1 MKYIPAP
8 DLQQKMTEIVSTLG
22 MSHIK
27 TDRVKCFRSRGT
39 STKHTI
45 ARCHALGKLMQHAM
59 NTKAFYA
66 IEFLEPFERMSQKDQ
81 EKTIIHELLHIP
93 KTFGGGF
100 RHHDF
105 VCEKT
110 VNILHQKFEN
120 LKSEEYNS
128 NLQQTKKSWFS

>member
-1 MKYIPAP
+1 ME
-8 DLQQKMTEIVSTLG
+8 EIVKTLN
-22 MSHIK
+22 MSHIRL
-27 TDRVKCFRSRGT
+27 DRVRCFRSHGS

-66 IEFLEPFERMSQKDQ
+66 IEFLEPFERMSKKEQ

-105 VCEKT
+105 VCEKN
-110 VNILHQKFEN
+110 VDFLHEKFEN
-120 LKSEEYNS
+120 LK
-128 NLQQTKKSWFS
+128 QTKSNIDWFS